1 MRAYG
6 ETDIGQVRKTNQ
18 DSIFCS
24 HQSIGNL
31 PNLYIV
37 ADGMGGHKAGDYAS
51 KFAIQKF
58 VEVVENAAAK
68 TIPGILQEALEAVN
82 EALLLKASSDDEYE
96 GMGTTCVAAV
106 VDNNI
111 LYVMNIGDS
120 RLYVA
125 GDGQIDQVS
134 VDHSLVGEMVRSG
147 VLTKEEAKHHP
158 DRNIITRAV
167 GVEHVAV
174 PDFFEYDL
182 KQGQYILLCS
192 DGLSNMLDDEEI
204 LSIISTENEID
215 QKVHSLIDMAN
226 KKGGSDNIT
235 ALLIDWNSAR

>member
-24 HQSIGNL
+24 HEAIGNL

-51 KFAIQKF
+51 KFTIQKF
-58 VEVVENAAAK
+58 VEIVKEATAK
-68 TIPGILQEALEAVN
+68 TIPGILQEAIESVN
-82 EALLLKASSDDEYE
+82 ETLLVKASSSDEYE

-106 VDNNI
+106 IDDNV

-120 RLYVA
+120 RLYVTSN
-125 GDGQIDQVS
+125 DQIDQVS
-134 VDHSLVGEMVRSG
+134 MDHSLVGEMIRSG
-147 VLTKEEAKHHP
+147 VLTKEEAKQHP

-167 GVEHVAV
+167 GVEHVVV

-204 LSIISTENEID
+204 LSIISSENDID